1 MHEKGRVCHLDSPC
15 FLTLLF
21 LFLSPPKNFPIWS
34 RRPGL
39 FFLRPSPKAA
49 CAELLADAMVVVVV
63 GSLYL
68 SNVGSLLNERAKN
81 RGGRK
86 REKRG
91 RVGQKKKLAYS
102 RSCSGL
108 SDPHSEAAPLCS
120 WMVCSSS
127 DSEGRSLKVLSS
139 RPGASREK
147 RRARWGR
154 GVAASGSA
162 VLDTGQGWRGP
173 SAPVESVT
181 AGISEM
187 QPLFWF
193 ASASP
198 RPAQKQQG
206 SSMGLGLHGTQQNH
220 SSTMGS
226 FDWDRA
232 LPAAAGTSRAIIS
245 YFNLDEPYLPNRK
258 R

>member
-1 MHEKGRVCHLDSPC
+1 MRD
-15 FLTLLF
+15 
-21 LFLSPPKNFPIWS
+21 
-34 RRPGL
+34 RRTEEG
-39 FFLRPSPKAA
+39 K
-49 CAELLADAMVVVVV
+49 
-63 GSLYL
+63 
-68 SNVGSLLNERAKN
+68 
-81 RGGRK
+81 
-86 REKRG
+86 EKRKEREG
-91 RVGQKKKLAYS
+91 KKLAYS
-102 RSCSGL
+102 RSCSGQ

-162 VLDTGQGWRGP
+162 VLAWIQGWRGP

-181 AGISEM
+181 AGFSET

-198 RPAQKQQG
+198 RPAQKKTRVIY
-206 SSMGLGLHGTQQNH
+206 GLGPAWHTTSQ
-220 SSTMGS
+220 SSTMEAIDLAMPFLLQYSPVRLTHHILTRGNFTCCMGKTYQHDIDIS
-226 FDWDRA
+226 FKTQAFTTLINIDKYCYS
-232 LPAAAGTSRAIIS
+232 LEITFVFLGVKPVQNPNLISLKYNIIECL
-245 YFNLDEPYLPNRK
+245 YTY
-258 R
+258 

>member
-1 MHEKGRVCHLDSPC
+1 MFVFVKCGVLV
-15 FLTLLF
+15 
-21 LFLSPPKNFPIWS
+21 
-34 RRPGL
+34 
-39 FFLRPSPKAA
+39 A
-49 CAELLADAMVVVVV
+49 
-63 GSLYL
+63 
-68 SNVGSLLNERAKN
+68 LLNERPIE
-81 RGGRK
+81 RGGK

-91 RVGQKKKLAYS
+91 REEKKKQAYS
-102 RSCSGL
+102 KSCSGL

-147 RRARWGR
+147 RRTRWGR

-162 VLDTGQGWRGP
+162 VLAGVQGWWGP

-181 AGISEM
+181 AGISRM

-206 SSMGLGLHGTQQNH
+206 SSMGLGLHGTQQA
-220 SSTMGS
+220 TAAQ
-226 FDWDRA
+226 WA
-232 LPAAAGTSRAIIS
+232 LLTGPCPSCCSRDQQS
-245 YFNLDEPYLPNRK
+245 
-258 R
+258 

>member
-1 MHEKGRVCHLDSPC
+1 M
-15 FLTLLF
+15 
-21 LFLSPPKNFPIWS
+21 W
-34 RRPGL
+34 
-39 FFLRPSPKAA
+39 
-49 CAELLADAMVVVVV
+49 
-63 GSLYL
+63 GSCR
-68 SNVGSLLNERAKN
+68 SLKWETERQ
-81 RGGRK
+81 R
-86 REKRG
+86 REKRKEREG
-91 RVGQKKKLAYS
+91 GKQKKKLASYS
-102 RSCSGL
+102 RSCSGF

-147 RRARWGR
+147 RRTRWGR

-162 VLDTGQGWRGP
+162 VLASGQDWWGP
-173 SAPVESVT
+173 SVPVESVT
-181 AGISEM
+181 AGFSKM

-226 FDWDRA
+226 FDET
-232 LPAAAGTSRAIIS
+232 LPAAAETSRANIS
-245 YFNLDEPYLPNRK
+245 HLNLNEPHLLSWK
-258 R
+258 Q